1 MIIFKNKEGVVEKM
15 EEEET
20 KSMPHAPV
28 RQTGIFGFN
37 DMLVYILFS
46 DLQVQLPQCG
56 QPLLGLYPSSQ
67 RLLFPF

>member
-1 MIIFKNKEGVVEKM
+1 MKFFKKGGVVEKRG
-15 EEEET
+15 EEET
-20 KSMPHAPV
+20 KSMTHVPV